1 MNTPAKP
8 EPISRDLLEL
18 WTKCLTE
25 SPDGPEDFIVGW
37 FYDAPLATL
46 AREDIENWLAWGCFS
61 ATWESLVPE
70 SRSEVMV
77 VLDLIEE
84 LLDHRF
90 PLREKEQAPVPCM
103 RFSIEPFEWTHK
115 PLAYYVVCQGLLGG
129 LGKLSLLNEGF
140 TRHSTGVFDY
150 WLSMPATEEARQR
163 TPIVFVHG
171 IGVGLVMYLSFV
183 KALMKLDCPIVC
195 LELPFISNSIETLV
209 PSISEQVS
217 SVDAICNR
225 WGFEKAVFVGHSY
238 GSLILSWMALH
249 LPTRVAGLAFVDPV
263 VMMLNLKKI
272 LFSFLYSNDG
282 GGRISDLI
290 GTEIHVNNALRRN
303 FWWYRNILWASDL
316 QRQRLPAL
324 ICLSELDTIV
334 PSDAVRRHIEQHA
347 EKMGEENVVDSYVMQ
362 GAFHGDMLFN
372 PKIMDALSER
382 IGAHYLKIE
391 EARSKRTVGSVY
403 TGIPRS
409 LENMFG
415 AWEMVLRLQLRWA
428 SRRFSVGARV
438 SKLSFDRVIAF
449 ARGLL
454 PRSA

>member
-1 MNTPAKP
+1 M
-8 EPISRDLLEL
+8 
-18 WTKCLTE
+18 
-25 SPDGPEDFIVGW
+25 
-37 FYDAPLATL
+37 
-46 AREDIENWLAWGCFS
+46 
-61 ATWESLVPE
+61 
-70 SRSEVMV
+70 
-77 VLDLIEE
+77 
-84 LLDHRF
+84 
-90 PLREKEQAPVPCM
+90 
-103 RFSIEPFEWTHK
+103 
-115 PLAYYVVCQGLLGG
+115 
-129 LGKLSLLNEGF
+129 
-140 TRHSTGVFDY
+140 
-150 WLSMPATEEARQR
+150 
-163 TPIVFVHG
+163 
-171 IGVGLVMYLSFV
+171 
-183 KALMKLDCPIVC
+183 
-195 LELPFISNSIETLV
+195 
-209 PSISEQVS
+209 
-217 SVDAICNR
+217 
-225 WGFEKAVFVGHSY
+225 
-238 GSLILSWMALH
+238 LSWMALH
-249 LPTRVAGLAFVDPV
+249 LPSRVAGLAFVDPV

-347 EKMGEENVVDSYVMQ
+347 EKVGEENVVDSYVMQ

-382 IGAHYLKIE
+382 IGAHYVKIE
-391 EARSKRTVGSVY
+391 EARSKRTVDSVY